1 MRSMLKRNETL
12 IKKKLWQYLIP
23 SIMTNMAMQI
33 GNVVDTIL
41 VGNILGKEA
50 MSSVQIGSTVLL
62 LIQIPGYMLGIGGCI
77 VAAIRMGKRD
87 IDGASGV
94 FGGCLFAAAAS
105 GMAMMIC
112 AFFSNPIARMLTG
125 GEGVLTGDVSSV
137 IRVMFLGA
145 PLLGIALVFL
155 NFMEVDNHPKLTTM
169 YVVVS
174 NVINL
179 LSDFLLLKYT
189 SIGPAGSVLSTLIG
203 YGAAMIVVIF
213 YFRSPKRML
222 HLKLSFKALST
233 ALLTG
238 IPALLMIAC
247 QVVRNWLMNIMIIRY
262 AGEDGTAIY
271 TICLNLIMIAEL
283 FLGGIIEVMSKVGG
297 VVYGEKDYFG
307 LRSLS
312 KNILKYSYIVLVGLM
327 ILLFIFAK
335 QAAAI
340 FGRDDPV
347 LLEEAQPAIRIF
359 IFALPFYVF
368 CRFFSAYYQTT
379 EKARLSNMIIV
390 LELVVLLI
398 PSVLVALNL
407 ASSNGTSAINATM
420 AGMVVAEMLTVI
432 VTTVVV
438 KLTGKGQGMLRIP
451 SGEEDVLDVSV
462 GRNMAEV
469 SAIPRDI
476 ISFCEGKL
484 DPIRANQLA
493 VAAEEMA
500 ANAVTYGGE
509 GLSSIDVMLSF
520 QDDKVLLR
528 LRDNGIPFDPTD
540 YSVDG
545 DEFEFS
551 GIELVRGLADDITY
565 LRVLDFNNTTL
576 EFSKGTISEAV

>member
-1 MRSMLKRNETL
+1 
-12 IKKKLWQYLIP
+12 
-23 SIMTNMAMQI
+23 
-33 GNVVDTIL
+33 
-41 VGNILGKEA
+41 
-50 MSSVQIGSTVLL
+50 
-62 LIQIPGYMLGIGGCI
+62 
-77 VAAIRMGKRD
+77 
-87 IDGASGV
+87 
-94 FGGCLFAAAAS
+94 
-105 GMAMMIC
+105 
-112 AFFSNPIARMLTG
+112 
-125 GEGVLTGDVSSV
+125 
-137 IRVMFLGA
+137 
-145 PLLGIALVFL
+145 
-155 NFMEVDNHPKLTTM
+155 
-169 YVVVS
+169 
-174 NVINL
+174 
-179 LSDFLLLKYT
+179 
-189 SIGPAGSVLSTLIG
+189 
-203 YGAAMIVVIF
+203 
-213 YFRSPKRML
+213 
-222 HLKLSFKALST
+222 
-233 ALLTG
+233 
-238 IPALLMIAC
+238 
-247 QVVRNWLMNIMIIRY
+247 
-262 AGEDGTAIY
+262 
-271 TICLNLIMIAEL
+271 
-283 FLGGIIEVMSKVGG
+283 
-297 VVYGEKDYFG
+297 
-307 LRSLS
+307 
-312 KNILKYSYIVLVGLM
+312 
-327 ILLFIFAK
+327 
-335 QAAAI
+335 
-340 FGRDDPV
+340 
-347 LLEEAQPAIRIF
+347 
-359 IFALPFYVF
+359 
-368 CRFFSAYYQTT
+368 
-379 EKARLSNMIIV
+379 
-390 LELVVLLI
+390 
-398 PSVLVALNL
+398 
-407 ASSNGTSAINATM
+407 M